1 MMVKRS
7 LAVNMNFVM
16 PILNNSSENI
26 SLSDKWELSHR
37 RENNEKSTIAVMTS
51 FTAMIV
57 GASCMVCFVGKLLSK
72 WYSTGSNSSESRIG
86 NPTMMSIDITHL
98 QPTDSISKEDSVHNQ
113 GDLIEMKPIGGCLRK
128 GSMKKK

>member
-1 MMVKRS
+1 
-7 LAVNMNFVM
+7 MNFVM
-16 PILNNSSENI
+16 PILSNSSENI

-37 RENNEKSTIAVMTS
+37 RENNEKSTFAVITS

-72 WYSTGSNSSESRIG
+72 WYSTGSNSYESRIDDAKA
-86 NPTMMSIDITHL
+86 MSIDITHL